1 MFPGVPLNKSRD
13 AISGAFSA
21 FRVSAWSVR
30 RKVVAVLALPVILAV
45 VFGGLRVSSELTSAS
60 DYSTNKQRAGVLGP
74 AVTYL
79 AATERLALPSSLAD
93 RMGGDDKVDAEQ
105 AYAASL
111 AGLKQAAASANLNEA
126 QKGFVSKI
134 IQNGDTLRNGSGTG
148 ITATAPVQLG
158 EMTRQTNDLIESTLN
173 TNGTPDPRVQGLV
186 QALNARLSL
195 VKQQLLIQSS
205 NQQSSLLDSVWLAAE
220 IGVEGSALG
229 NLSTLGAGT
238 RASSALASDN
248 GTRLGEATTAKVTD
262 LAATPAMFGR
272 YDRVTDSLLIK
283 INNKLAA
290 SAAASKSRALT
301 DTAIILLALLASV
314 LLALV
319 VARALINPLRRV
331 RAGALDVARVK
342 LPETVDRI
350 RKGEEPLE
358 IVPIDVHT
366 EEELG
371 QLARAVDDMHR
382 QAVSLATGEAQLR
395 SQVGAMFVT
404 LSRRN
409 TTLVNQ
415 QLALIESLE
424 QDEEDP
430 QRLEQLFSLDHLA
443 TRMRRTA
450 ESLVILGGTTGRT
463 ASFEELS
470 VSDVVHAAV
479 SEVQDYQ
486 RVRIDATPDR
496 MIVGRAASDVVHLM
510 AELIDNALSYSP
522 PGSPVTIQASEDNGR
537 VEIEI
542 IDSGLGMAGDA
553 LARANDSLK
562 SGGEVTIDTARR
574 MGLFVVS
581 RLAEEHG
588 LKVKLR
594 RNANGGG
601 IIASIILPTDV
612 LVGDGPV
619 EHVSIM
625 DAPEPVEEPEVVVEE
640 PEEEYDPYLERIEEA
655 IAAVTGLPRRRPGA
669 VPPTPEPVLEPA
681 APVSMWEDSPALGAA
696 FEPMALPGQHD
707 EPSVSI
713 DEPAARYEEP
723 ETPSNVVS
731 PVFGGVREAP
741 VTDALDAGEV
751 ARTDEAVAD
760 VVDAVEPAADAWT
773 VAVTDTTDPSDE
785 VEPALAPADEPVVEQ
800 DAPVAGSHVEE
811 PVDEPVQEPV
821 AHDDTPQSDEQS
833 HEQSDEQS
841 EPAWPVTPVAEDEP
855 VREPS
860 VPVVDDGSQW
870 GDNPLGTPAA
880 SVEEA
885 PAPAS
890 APEEPLAP
898 VALAGAAAA
907 ANGVESRTEAPVR
920 LTIRRPLSATPAA
933 AALEGDHVPD
943 GGQLNTPI
951 FGQLRSNWLNDDA
964 ESAWSDSEVDRGWNA
979 ADRAESAETDT
990 EGHTRTG
997 LPVRRP
1003 GGRLVPGGVSNEPT
1017 VVARDPDAIR
1027 NRLAAHAA
1035 GVSRGRAA
1043 AAAQPVS
1050 NDYAHEETGPA

>member
-1 MFPGVPLNKSRD
+1 MVAEPGGQGPTIADAGQRCGFDSMFPGVPLNKSRD

-60 DYSTNKQRAGVLGP
+60 DYSLNKQRASVLGP

-79 AATERLALPSSLAD
+79 AATERLALPTTLAD
-93 RMGGDDKVDAEQ
+93 KLGGDQNVSADD
-105 AYAASL
+105 AYAAAL
-111 AGLKQAAASANLNEA
+111 AGLKQSASSANLDDS
-126 QKGFVSKI
+126 QQSFVSDT
-134 IQNGDTLRNGSGTG
+134 IQIGESLRNGTGTG
-148 ITATAPVQLG
+148 ITATPPVQLG
-158 EMTRQTNDLIESTLN
+158 SMTRLTNSLIGSTLN

-205 NQQSSLLDSVWLAAE
+205 NQDSSLLDSVWLAAE
-220 IGVEGSALG
+220 IGVEGSALD
-229 NLSTLGAGT
+229 NLKTLGVGS
-238 RASSALASDN
+238 RASSALISDN
-248 GTRLGEATTAKVTD
+248 GTRLGLATTAKVAD
-262 LAATPAMFGR
+262 LAATPGMFKR
-272 YDRVTDSLLIK
+272 YDKVTNKLLRL
-283 INNKLAA
+283 INVKLAA
-290 SAAASKSRALT
+290 NASASKSRALT

-331 RAGALDVARVK
+331 RAGALDVAHVQ
-342 LPETVDRI
+342 LPDTVERI
-350 RKGEEPLE
+350 RKGEEPHE

-382 QAVSLATGEAQLR
+382 QAVTLATGEAQLR

-496 MIVGRAASDVVHLM
+496 LIVGRAASDVVHLM

-522 PGSPVTIQASEDNGR
+522 PGSPVTIQAAEDNGR

-553 LARANDSLK
+553 LARANESLK

-588 LKVKLR
+588 LRVKLR

-601 IIASIILPTDV
+601 IVATITLPTDV

-619 EHVSIM
+619 EHVSIL

-669 VPPTPEPVLEPA
+669 TPPAPEPVAEPA
-681 APVSMWEDSPALGAA
+681 APVSMWASEDSPSLGAA
-696 FEPMALPGQHD
+696 FEPMALPSQSD
-707 EPSVSI
+707 EVPASV
-713 DEPAARYEEP
+713 DEPAAVHEEP
-723 ETPSNVVS
+723 ETLSNVVS
-731 PVFGGVREAP
+731 PVFGGPRETPDADAAEAETAEVEP
-741 VTDALDAGEV
+741 VAE
-751 ARTDEAVAD
+751 AD
-760 VVDAVEPAADAWT
+760 VVQEAE
-773 VAVTDTTDPSDE
+773 S
-785 VEPALAPADEPVVEQ
+785 
-800 DAPVAGSHVEE
+800 
-811 PVDEPVQEPV
+811 VDEPVAESVDAPESVDEPV
-821 AHDDTPQSDEQS
+821 AEEDAPVVETLDEEPVALEDTPETADTAAQ
-833 HEQSDEQS
+833 
-841 EPAWPVTPVAEDEP
+841 ATPVAEDEP
-855 VREPS
+855 APEPS
-860 VPVVDDGSQW
+860 TPAEDDGSQW
-870 GDNPLGTPAA
+870 GDDPLGAPAA
-880 SVEEA
+880 SDAETPAPESA
-885 PAPAS
+885 PAD
-890 APEEPLAP
+890 PLAP
-898 VALAGAAAA
+898 VALAGAVAAP
-907 ANGVESRTEAPVR
+907 NGVEPRTEAPVR

-964 ESAWSDSEVDRGWNA
+964 ESAWADAEVDRGWTA
-979 ADRAESAETDT
+979 ADKAESAEADA

-1050 NDYAHEETGPA
+1050 SDYAHEETGPA

>member
-60 DYSTNKQRAGVLGP
+60 DYSLNKQRASVLGP

-79 AATERLALPSSLAD
+79 AATERIALPPSLAD
-93 RMGGDDKVDAEQ
+93 RMGGDDKTSADQE
-105 AYAASL
+105 YDSSL
-111 AGLKQAAASANLNEA
+111 ANLKQAAASANLDDT
-126 QKGFVSKI
+126 QQGFVSKI
-134 IQNGDTLRNGSGTG
+134 TQTGEELKNGTGTG

-158 EMTRQTNDLIESTLN
+158 DMTRYTNDLIESTLN
-173 TNGTPDPRVQGLV
+173 TKGTPDPRVQGLV
-186 QALNARLSL
+186 QSLNARLSL

-220 IGVEGSALG
+220 IGVEGSALT
-229 NLSTLGAGT
+229 NVKTLGAGG
-238 RASSALASDN
+238 RSLAGLISDN
-248 GTRLGEATTAKVTD
+248 NTRLGMATTAKVAD
-262 LAATPAMFGR
+262 LAATPAMFKR
-272 YDRVTDSLLIK
+272 YDSVTDTLLLH
-283 INNKLAA
+283 INAQLAQSA
-290 SAAASKSRALT
+290 SSSKARALT

-319 VARALINPLRRV
+319 VARALINPLRRL
-331 RAGALDVARVK
+331 RAGALDVAQVK

-350 RKGEEPLE
+350 RKGKEPHE

-382 QAVSLATGEAQLR
+382 QAVTLATGEAQLR

-470 VSDVVHAAV
+470 VSDVIHAAV

-522 PGSPVTIQASEDNGR
+522 PGSPVTIQAAEENGR

-553 LARANDSLK
+553 LARANESLK

-588 LKVKLR
+588 LRVKLL
-594 RNANGGG
+594 RNPNGGG
-601 IIASIILPTDV
+601 IIARITLPTDV

-625 DAPEPVEEPEVVVEE
+625 DAPEQVEEPEVVVEE

-669 VPPTPEPVLEPA
+669 APPAPEPVATPA
-681 APVSMWEDSPALGAA
+681 AAVSMFADESSALGPA
-696 FEPMALPGQHD
+696 FEPMALPSQYD
-707 EPSVSI
+707 ETPAPT
-713 DEPAARYEEP
+713 DEPAAAHQEP

-731 PVFGGVREAP
+731 PVFGGPRE
-741 VTDALDAGEV
+741 
-751 ARTDEAVAD
+751 
-760 VVDAVEPAADAWT
+760 
-773 VAVTDTTDPSDE
+773 
-785 VEPALAPADEPVVEQ
+785 
-800 DAPVAGSHVEE
+800 
-811 PVDEPVQEPV
+811 
-821 AHDDTPQSDEQS
+821 
-833 HEQSDEQS
+833 
-841 EPAWPVTPVAEDEP
+841 TPVAE
-855 VREPS
+855 
-860 VPVVDDGSQW
+860 VD
-870 GDNPLGTPAA
+870 
-880 SVEEA
+880 
-885 PAPAS
+885 
-890 APEEPLAP
+890 
-898 VALAGAAAA
+898 AG
-907 ANGVESRTEAPVR
+907 
-920 LTIRRPLSATPAA
+920 RR
-933 AALEGDHVPD
+933 
-943 GGQLNTPI
+943 
-951 FGQLRSNWLNDDA
+951 
-964 ESAWSDSEVDRGWNA
+964 
-979 ADRAESAETDT
+979 
-990 EGHTRTG
+990 
-997 LPVRRP
+997 
-1003 GGRLVPGGVSNEPT
+1003 GGVP
-1017 VVARDPDAIR
+1017 
-1027 NRLAAHAA
+1027 
-1035 GVSRGRAA
+1035 RGRAA
-1043 AAAQPVS
+1043 GRGARRRRARGRRGHTRRRVARRGAGGG
-1050 NDYAHEETGPA
+1050 DRT

>member
-1 MFPGVPLNKSRD
+1 MSKSRD

-60 DYSTNKQRAGVLGP
+60 DYSTNRQRASVLGP

-79 AATERLALPSSLAD
+79 AATERLALPSSLSD
-93 RMGGDDKVDAEQ
+93 KMGGDANTDANA

-111 AGLKQAAASANLNEA
+111 ANLKQAARSANLDDT
-126 QKGFVSKI
+126 QLGFVTKI
-134 IQNGDTLRNGSGTG
+134 TQNGDTLRNGTGTG

-158 EMTRQTNDLIESTLN
+158 EMTRQTNALIESTLN

-220 IGVEGSALG
+220 VGVEGSALD
-229 NLSTLGAGT
+229 NLKTLGAGS
-238 RASSALASDN
+238 RASSALISDN
-248 GTRLGEATTAKVTD
+248 VTRLGEATTAKVAD
-262 LAATPAMFGR
+262 LAATPAMFSL
-272 YDRVTDSLLIK
+272 YDRTTDNLLIK
-283 INNKLAA
+283 INDQLAA
-290 SAAASKSRALT
+290 SASASKSRALT

-319 VARALINPLRRV
+319 VARALINPLRRL
-331 RAGALDVARVK
+331 RAGALDVAHVK
-342 LPETVDRI
+342 LPETVDLI
-350 RKGEEPLE
+350 RKGEEPHE

-382 QAVSLATGEAQLR
+382 QAVTLATGEAQLR

-470 VSDVVHAAV
+470 VSDVIHAAV

-553 LARANDSLK
+553 LARANESLK

-588 LKVKLR
+588 LRVKLR

-625 DAPEPVEEPEVVVEE
+625 DAPEPVEETEVVVEE

-669 VPPTPEPVLEPA
+669 APPAPEPVATPA
-681 APVSMWEDSPALGAA
+681 AAVSMFAADESAALGAA
-696 FEPMALPGQHD
+696 FEPMALPSQYD
-707 EPSVSI
+707 ESPASV
-713 DEPAARYEEP
+713 DEPAASMEEP

-731 PVFGGVREAP
+731 PVFGGLRETPVAESLEVDEVAEVAP
-741 VTDALDAGEV
+741 VRAAWPVEDARPVEEV
-751 ARTDEAVAD
+751 GT
-760 VVDAVEPAADAWT
+760 
-773 VAVTDTTDPSDE
+773 SDE
-785 VEPALAPADEPVVEQ
+785 VDVADAPAAEQ
-800 DAPVAGSHVEE
+800 DAPVVESLAEEPAEEPAEETAEEPAEE
-811 PVDEPVQEPV
+811 PVARDDAPDDLPQVDEQADTSWPV
-821 AHDDTPQSDEQS
+821 A
-833 HEQSDEQS
+833 
-841 EPAWPVTPVAEDEP
+841 PVAEDLP
-855 VREPS
+855 VGEPS
-860 VPVVDDGSQW
+860 APAVDDGSQW

-880 SVEEA
+880 VVEEPQA
-885 PAPAS
+885 PAGL
-890 APEEPLAP
+890 PEEPLAP

-907 ANGVESRTEAPVR
+907 PQGVEPRTEAPVR

-933 AALEGDHVPD
+933 SALEGDLVPD

-964 ESAWSDSEVDRGWNA
+964 ESTWVDTEVDRGWNA
-979 ADRAESAETDT
+979 ADRAENADADA

>member
-1 MFPGVPLNKSRD
+1 MLKNRRD
-13 AISGAFSA
+13 AISGASKA
-21 FRVSAWSVR
+21 FRVSEWSVR

-60 DYSTNKQRAGVLGP
+60 DYRMNQQRSLVLGP

-79 AATERLALPSSLAD
+79 AATERLALPPSLAD
-93 RMGGDDKVDAEQ
+93 RMGGDGHGDANQ
-105 AYAASL
+105 AYADAL
-111 AGLKQAAASANLNEA
+111 GVLKRAASRANLDATQTDQIN
-126 QKGFVSKI
+126 QI
-134 IQNGDTLRNGSGTG
+134 TQIGDTLRNGTGTG
-148 ITATAPVQLG
+148 ITATPPAELS
-158 EMTRQTNDLIESTLN
+158 EMARLTNLLVTSTLN
-173 TNGTPDPRVQGLV
+173 TKGEPDPQVQGLI
-186 QALNARLSL
+186 QAVNGRLSL
-195 VKQQLLIQSS
+195 VKQQLLIEDNSQSTS
-205 NQQSSLLDSVWLAAE
+205 QLGAVWLPAE
-220 IGVEGSALG
+220 IGVEGAALDNLKGSAG
-229 NLSTLGAGT
+229 GSAG
-238 RASSALASDN
+238 RQVAALASAN
-248 GTRLGEATTAKVTD
+248 TTRLGQAATAR
-262 LAATPAMFGR
+262 LAALAARPAMFTQ
-272 YDRVTDSLLIK
+272 YDRVNSKLLSSIT
-283 INNKLAA
+283 AQVADRA
-290 SAAASKSRALT
+290 SAAKTRALS
-301 DTAIILLALLASV
+301 DTGIILLALLASV

-331 RAGALDVARVK
+331 RAGALDVAHVK
-342 LPETVDRI
+342 LPETVERI
-350 RKGEEPLE
+350 RKGEEPDEL
-358 IVPIDVHT
+358 VPIDVHT

-470 VSDVVHAAV
+470 VSDVIHAAV

-486 RVRIDATPDR
+486 RVRIDAAPDR
-496 MIVGRAASDVVHLM
+496 LIVGRAASDVVHLM

-522 PGSPVTIQASEDNGR
+522 PGSPVTIQAAEDNGK

-542 IDSGLGMAGDA
+542 IDSGLGMAGDS

-581 RLAEEHG
+581 RLADEHG

-601 IIASIILPTDV
+601 IIASIMLPADV

-619 EHVSIM
+619 EHVSLM
-625 DAPEPVEEPEVVVEE
+625 DAPEQAEEPEVVVETE

-655 IAAVTGLPRRRPGA
+655 IAAVTGLPRRRPG
-669 VPPTPEPVLEPA
+669 VGGPDPEPVATPA
-681 APVSMWEDSPALGAA
+681 AAAAVSMFEAPPAVAPA
-696 FEPMALPGQHD
+696 YEPVALPSQYD
-707 EPSVSI
+707 ESPLAA
-713 DEPAARYEEP
+713 ETPAATYDEP
-723 ETPSNVVS
+723 ETQSNVFS
-731 PVFGGVREAP
+731 PVFGGVRREEPVSEDVVADEHEPESTLHGDAEPAEAP
-741 VTDALDAGEV
+741 AYH
-751 ARTDEAVAD
+751 
-760 VVDAVEPAADAWT
+760 W
-773 VAVTDTTDPSDE
+773 TDTS
-785 VEPALAPADEPVVEQ
+785 VEEPADEPE
-800 DAPVAGSHVEE
+800 APAAEVEE
-811 PVDEPVQEPV
+811 PEAPAAELDEPEAPAAEPDNGWY
-821 AHDDTPQSDEQS
+821 DDALGGAR
-833 HEQSDEQS
+833 
-841 EPAWPVTPVAEDEP
+841 PATPVAEDEP
-855 VREPS
+855 VREPTS
-860 VPVVDDGSQW
+860 PHADTPAYEPADDW

-880 SVEEA
+880 AFDEPAA
-885 PAPAS
+885 PAASTTPEPAPS
-890 APEEPLAP
+890 QEAPLAP
-898 VALAGAAAA
+898 VAMTQPT
-907 ANGVESRTEAPVR
+907 VESNGFGSQTEAPVR

-933 AALEGDHVPD
+933 AALESDQVPD
-943 GGQLNTPI
+943 AGPPNTPI
-951 FGQLRSNWLNDDA
+951 FGDLRSNWLNDDDAA
-964 ESAWSDSEVDRGWNA
+964 EAPWTDNEVDRGWTA
-979 ADRAESAETDT
+979 AGRADSADADT

-1003 GGRLVPGGVSNEPT
+1003 GGRLVPGGVSTEPT

-1050 NDYAHEETGPA
+1050 TDYAHEETGPA